1 MTKINK
7 EEYKFLKSLDDK
19 WKWIARNYNGALITY
34 TDKPMKNPNLY
45 WDSFGERMDDRLFQ
59 FIQWED
65 EEPYNIAELIEEY
78 ENKEFYD
85 YVGWK
90 YAESEETE
98 VNKDIQW
105 LKKEIHKELED
116 WHGVEGGIDGDG
128 INEIMLLINQ
138 HEESE
143 VKRLERKIKEL
154 DSYNDE
160 LIRDNN
166 QFRNELDNQ
175 EVLSQEWID
184 KYKVDYDNWMPA
196 VPIVHLQNLLVPKRH
211 KEETNTLHD
220 GEIRLQI
227 GFDGSTETSYAT
239 SVGEALE
246 ILTDYD
252 SSYHVIEKPTVPQFV
267 ADWHVQNKYYLL
279 GAKFERIADWE
290 DKRVVDWYRHCSGRH
305 NNNISNAQ
313 ETIALMDLVGYEVE
327 EEQKYYLKIGNLYLA
342 EPLGDM
348 TSDIVKM
355 TRDKGVAYQFTDEK
369 SIATHLD
376 KFEGTEA
383 VKVEELEE

>member
-1 MTKINK
+1 MARINQK
-7 EEYKFLKSLDDK
+7 EYKVLKALDERAK
-19 WKWIARNYNGALITY
+19 SIVRQARGWLWVAEQPI
-34 TDKPMKNPNLY
+34 MKDEISWYVEDGFDAVLEDDNL
-45 WDSFGERMDDRLFQ
+45 FH

-65 EEPYNIAELIEEY
+65 REPYNIQELIEEY
-78 ENKEFYD
+78 EHKEFYD

-90 YAESEETE
+90 YAESEEPE

-105 LKKEIHKELED
+105 LKREIHKELED

-166 QFRNELDNQ
+166 QLRNALDNR
-175 EVLSQEWID
+175 EVLSQEL
-184 KYKVDYDNWMPA
+184 P
-196 VPIVHLQNLLVPKRH
+196 
-211 KEETNTLHD
+211 
-220 GEIRLQI
+220 
-227 GFDGSTETSYAT
+227 
-239 SVGEALE
+239 
-246 ILTDYD
+246 
-252 SSYHVIEKPTVPQFV
+252 VIPQWV
-267 ADWHVQNKYYLL
+267 ADNIESK
-279 GAKFERIADWE
+279 
-290 DKRVVDWYRHCSGRH
+290 KRVGTRLNVAMSEFPEFKLEKEL
-305 NNNISNAQ
+305 NIDEHECNEIYAR
-313 ETIALMDLVGYEVE
+313 AWLDGYEVV
-327 EEQKYYLKIGNLYLA
+327 EEQRYYLKIGNLYLA

-348 TSDIVKM
+348 TSDIVRM

>member
-1 MTKINK
+1 MVEINQ
-7 EEYKFLKSLDDK
+7 EEYEVLKALDDK
-19 WKWIARNYNGALITY
+19 WKYLARNNMYGAKLEAHTSRPYKMTDSHWSNGDMTLE
-34 TDKPMKNPNLY
+34 LLG
-45 WDSFGERMDDRLFQ
+45 GEHLFQ

-65 EEPYNIAELIEEY
+65 ESPYNIQELIEEY
-78 ENKEFYD
+78 EEHEFYD
-85 YVGWK
+85 YVGWEHHK
-90 YAESEETE
+90 KKKSEVKNIE
-98 VNKDIQW
+98 W
-105 LKKEIHKELED
+105 LKREIHKELEG

-138 HEESE
+138 
-143 VKRLERKIKEL
+143 L
-154 DSYNDE
+154 DE
-160 LIRDNN
+160 P
-166 QFRNELDNQ
+166 

-184 KYKVDYDNWMPA
+184 EHKKRKFFDFDEYRTEVILVED
-196 VPIVHLQNLLVPKRH
+196 LQNLLVPKQ
-211 KEETNTLHD
+211 EEIT
-220 GEIRLQI
+220 EEQAWEVIRGKYGDEVLQNNI
-227 GFDGSTETSYAT
+227 
-239 SVGEALE
+239 
-246 ILTDYD
+246 DYVE
-252 SSYHVIEKPTVPQFV
+252 SQGYVVIEKPTVPQFV

-290 DKRVVDWYRHCSGRH
+290 DKRVVDWYRQCSGRH

-313 ETIALMDLVGYEVE
+313 ETIALMDLVGYEVV
-327 EEQKYYLKIGNLYLA
+327 EEQRYYLKIGNLYLA

-348 TSDIVKM
+348 TSDIVRM

>member
-1 MTKINK
+1 MVEINQ
-7 EEYKFLKSLDDK
+7 EEYEVLKGLDDK
-19 WKWIARNYNGALITY
+19 WKWIARNWSGFLHAYDT
-34 TDKPMKNPNLY
+34 KPTKNIATSHWEN
-45 WDSFGERMDDRLFQ
+45 FVGQTKRLDGKFQ

-65 EEPYNIAELIEEY
+65 ESPYNIQELIEEY
-78 ENKEFYD
+78 EEHEFYD
-85 YVGWK
+85 YVGWEHHK
-90 YAESEETE
+90 KKKSEVKNIE
-98 VNKDIQW
+98 W
-105 LKKEIHKELED
+105 LKREIHKELEG

-138 HEESE
+138 
-143 VKRLERKIKEL
+143 L
-154 DSYNDE
+154 DE
-160 LIRDNN
+160 P
-166 QFRNELDNQ
+166 
-175 EVLSQEWID
+175 EVLSHKWID
-184 KYKVDYDNWMPA
+184 EHKKRKFFDFDEYRTEVILVED
-196 VPIVHLQNLLVPKRH
+196 LQNLLVPKRH

-290 DKRVVDWYRHCSGRH
+290 DKRVVDWYRQCSGRH
-305 NNNISNAQ
+305 NNKLSNAQ

-327 EEQKYYLKIGNLYLA
+327 EEQRYYLKIGNLYLA

-348 TSDIVKM
+348 TSDIVRM
-355 TRDKGVAYQFTDEK
+355 TRDKRVAYQFTDEK

>member
-1 MTKINK
+1 MPKINQ
-7 EEYKFLKSLDDK
+7 EEYEVLKGLDDK
-19 WKWIARNYNGALITY
+19 WKWIARNYNGALIIY
-34 TDKPMKNPNLY
+34 TSKPMENPNLY

-65 EEPYNIAELIEEY
+65 EEPHEIAELIEEY
-78 ENKEFYD
+78 EYSALERHVNSFKELS
-85 YVGWK
+85 K
-90 YAESEETE
+90 AIRTKESEETE

-105 LKKEIHKELED
+105 LKREIHKELES

-166 QFRNELDNQ
+166 QLRNALDNR
-175 EVLSQEWID
+175 EVLSQEL
-184 KYKVDYDNWMPA
+184 P
-196 VPIVHLQNLLVPKRH
+196 
-211 KEETNTLHD
+211 
-220 GEIRLQI
+220 
-227 GFDGSTETSYAT
+227 
-239 SVGEALE
+239 
-246 ILTDYD
+246 
-252 SSYHVIEKPTVPQFV
+252 VIPQWV
-267 ADWHVQNKYYLL
+267 ADNIESK
-279 GAKFERIADWE
+279 
-290 DKRVVDWYRHCSGRH
+290 KRVGTRLNVAMSEFPEFKLEKEL
-305 NNNISNAQ
+305 NIDEHECNEIYAR
-313 ETIALMDLVGYEVE
+313 AWLDGYEVV
-327 EEQKYYLKIGNLYLA
+327 EEQRYYLKIGNLYLA

-348 TSDIVKM
+348 TSDIVRM